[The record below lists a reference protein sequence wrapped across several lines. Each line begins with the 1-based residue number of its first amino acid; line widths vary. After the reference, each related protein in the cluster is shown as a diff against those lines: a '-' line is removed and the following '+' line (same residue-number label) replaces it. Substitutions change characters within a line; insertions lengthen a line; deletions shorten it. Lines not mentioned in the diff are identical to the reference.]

1 MPRSSGKVFKKRR
14 GNFNQG
20 RISNSE
26 STVRSD
32 SVRQQSSASN
42 TGVFSEAVKC
52 LQCGATG
59 LNLSCE
65 ENCSGGAV
73 ELDIICDIC
82 SYSYNFCSS
91 KKCKAEIGKP
101 STYEVNTRLVYAMR
115 CIGKGREAAR
125 MFCGIMNLPPPP
137 TKFSKYNKM
146 LLGATKDV
154 CDATMKD
161 VVKEAVQENQNIRDI
176 PVAVDGTWQK
186 RGYSSMNGVVTVTSV
201 DTGKVIDTEILFKHC
216 VCKDKKKHGPVC
228 KKNFNGYSGR
238 MEVAGALSIFQRS
251 VQRYD
256 VRYTK
261 YLGDGDS
268 KAFDNIVKNEVYGD
282 NCTITKL
289 ECIGHVMKR
298 MGSRLRRFKAKM
310 RGQKLSDC
318 KALCG
323 KNRLT
328 EASIDQLQTYYGL
341 AIRRNLSS
349 VKDMRQ
355 GIWAI
360 FLHKISTDENPQHG
374 FCPSGPDTDLS
385 DPEHGNTQNPN
396 ESINNVIWSSVPKN
410 TFVHL
415 ETLSFGEDKSN
426 DFVKLAHS
434 TGENG
439 AIAVNLKNLLLA
451 HFYETTFVG
460 SSSIYIHWCA
470 KIKDE
475 VEKLAYQLNEEAERT
490 ERPIRRLSN
499 VMYGST
505 CADMQV
511 DVMGER
517 LSSIKH
523 VVGLEEGHSVTSVAA
538 EFGIAHSI
546 VSRLWR
552 QFQTTGT
559 AIRGFS
565 SGCPRG
571 TTPADD
577 RYIVLQARRNRR
589 QTAGKIARHTTGPPI
604 SRFTVARRLHG
615 GGLFAR
621 HPVRCVPLSPAHRRR
636 RSL

>member
-32 SVRQQSSASN
+32 SVPQPSSASN
-42 TGVFSEAVKC
+42 R
-52 LQCGATG
+52 

-115 CIGKGREAAR
+115 CIGKGAEAAR

-161 VVKEAVQENQNIRDI
+161 AVKEAVQENQNIRDI

-201 DTGKVIDTEILFKHC
+201 DTGKVIDTEILSKHC

-228 KKNFNGYSGR
+228 KNFNGYSGR
-238 MEVAGALSIFQRS
+238 MEVDGALSIFQRS

-298 MGSRLRRFKAKM
+298 MESRLRRFKAKM
-310 RGQKLSDC
+310 RGPKLSDG

-323 KNRLT
+323 K
-328 EASIDQLQTYYGL
+328 
-341 AIRRNLSS
+341 
-349 VKDMRQ
+349 K
-355 GIWAI
+355 
-360 FLHKISTDENPQHG
+360 
-374 FCPSGPDTDLS
+374 
-385 DPEHGNTQNPN
+385 
-396 ESINNVIWSSVPKN
+396 
-410 TFVHL
+410 
-415 ETLSFGEDKSN
+415 
-426 DFVKLAHS
+426 
-434 TGENG
+434 
-439 AIAVNLKNLLLA
+439 
-451 HFYETTFVG
+451 
-460 SSSIYIHWCA
+460 
-470 KIKDE
+470 
-475 VEKLAYQLNEEAERT
+475 
-490 ERPIRRLSN
+490 
-499 VMYGST
+499 
-505 CADMQV
+505 
-511 DVMGER
+511 
-517 LSSIKH
+517 
-523 VVGLEEGHSVTSVAA
+523 
-538 EFGIAHSI
+538 
-546 VSRLWR
+546 
-552 QFQTTGT
+552 
-559 AIRGFS
+559 
-565 SGCPRG
+565 
-571 TTPADD
+571 
-577 RYIVLQARRNRR
+577 
-589 QTAGKIARHTTGPPI
+589 
-604 SRFTVARRLHG
+604 
-615 GGLFAR
+615 
-621 HPVRCVPLSPAHRRR
+621 
-636 RSL
+636 

>member
-32 SVRQQSSASN
+32 SVPQQSSASN

-115 CIGKGREAAR
+115 CIGKGAEAAR
-125 MFCGIMNLPPPP
+125 MFCGIMNLPPPL

-161 VVKEAVQENQNIRDI
+161 AVKEAVRENQNIRDI

-186 RGYSSMNGVVTVTSV
+186 RGYSSMNGVTVTSV
-201 DTGKVIDTEILFKHC
+201 DTG
-216 VCKDKKKHGPVC
+216 

-238 MEVAGALSIFQRS
+238 MEVDGALSIFQRS

-268 KAFDNIVKNEVYGD
+268 KAFDNIMKNEVYGD

-298 MGSRLRRFKAKM
+298 MGSRLGRFKAKM
-310 RGQKLSDC
+310 RGQKLSDG

-328 EASIDQLQTYYGL
+328 EASIDQLQTYYGI

-374 FCPSGPDTDLS
+374 FCPSGPDTWCRYKKAQLENKVYHHKHKLPVAVVEAIRPIFRYLS
-385 DPEHGNTQNPN
+385 DPELLKKCLHGNTQNPN
-396 ESINNVIWSSVPKN
+396 ESINNVIWSRVPKK

-415 ETLSFGEDKSN
+415 ETLSFEPGYYATCCMERLDKERIIRARYAN
-426 DFVKLAHS
+426 LQKLRRS
-434 TGENG
+434 
-439 AIAVNLKNLLLA
+439 
-451 HFYETTFVG
+451 
-460 SSSIYIHWCA
+460 
-470 KIKDE
+470 
-475 VEKLAYQLNEEAERT
+475 ERT
-490 ERPIRRLSN
+490 ATAGSDVVQSGRPIFDDFFQHLWPYIGNNTAN
-499 VMYGST
+499 VVFQM
-505 CADMQV
+505 V
-511 DVMGER
+511 
-517 LSSIKH
+517 K
-523 VVGLEEGHSVTSVAA
+523 
-538 EFGIAHSI
+538 
-546 VSRLWR
+546 RLWL
-552 QFQTTGT
+552 
-559 AIRGFS
+559 IRI
-565 SGCPRG
+565 
-571 TTPADD
+571 D
-577 RYIVLQARRNRR
+577 Q
-589 QTAGKIARHTTGPPI
+589 
-604 SRFTVARRLHG
+604 
-615 GGLFAR
+615 
-621 HPVRCVPLSPAHRRR
+621 
-636 RSL
+636 

>member
-32 SVRQQSSASN
+32 SVPQPSSASN

-115 CIGKGREAAR
+115 CIGKGAEAAR

-161 VVKEAVQENQNIRDI
+161 AVKEAVQENQNIRDI

-201 DTGKVIDTEILFKHC
+201 DTGKVIDTEILSKHC

-238 MEVAGALSIFQRS
+238 MEVDGALSIFQRS

-310 RGQKLSDC
+310 RGQKLSDG

-355 GIWAI
+355 VAVVEAI
-360 FLHKISTDENPQHG
+360 RPIFR
-374 FCPSGPDTDLS
+374 DLS
-385 DPEHGNTQNPN
+385 DPELLKKCLHGNTQNPN
-396 ESINNVIWSSVPKN
+396 ESINNVIWSRVPKK

-415 ETLSFGEDKSN
+415 ETLSFGMYD
-426 DFVKLAHS
+426 
-434 TGENG
+434 
-439 AIAVNLKNLLLA
+439 AIASFNKGNTTKLDILK
-451 HFYETTFVG
+451 
-460 SSSIYIHWCA
+460 
-470 KIKDE
+470 
-475 VEKLAYQLNEEAERT
+475 KLNIEPGYYA
-490 ERPIRRLSN
+490 
-499 VMYGST
+499 T
-505 CADMQV
+505 CYM
-511 DVMGER
+511 ER
-517 LSSIKH
+517 LDKERITRARYANLQKTKEVRKVKRLKRIIQEGEFSKNAEN
-523 VVGLEEGHSVTSVAA
+523 LEYG
-538 EFGIAHSI
+538 
-546 VSRLWR
+546 
-552 QFQTTGT
+552 
-559 AIRGFS
+559 
-565 SGCPRG
+565 
-571 TTPADD
+571 
-577 RYIVLQARRNRR
+577 
-589 QTAGKIARHTTGPPI
+589 AGM
-604 SRFTVARRLHG
+604 F
-615 GGLFAR
+615 
-621 HPVRCVPLSPAHRRR
+621 
-636 RSL
+636 

>member
-32 SVRQQSSASN
+32 SVPQQSSASN
-42 TGVFSEAVKC
+42 TVVFSEAVKC

-59 LNLSCE
+59 FNLSCE

-115 CIGKGREAAR
+115 CIGKGAEAAR
-125 MFCGIMNLPPPP
+125 MFCGIMNLLPPP

-161 VVKEAVQENQNIRDI
+161 AVKEAVEENQNIRDI

-186 RGYSSMNGVVTVTSV
+186 RGYSSMNGAVTVTSV
-201 DTGKVIDTEILFKHC
+201 DTGNVIDTEILSKHC

-228 KKNFNGYSGR
+228 KKNFNEYSGR
-238 MEVAGALSIFQRS
+238 MEVDGALSIFQRS

-268 KAFDNIVKNEVYGD
+268 KAFDDIVKNKVYGD
-282 NCTITKL
+282 NR
-289 ECIGHVMKR
+289 HVMKW
-298 MGSRLRRFKAKM
+298 MGSRLRRFKAKI
-310 RGQKLSDC
+310 RGQKLSDG

-328 EASIDQLQTYYGL
+328 EASIDQLQTYGL

-360 FLHKISTDENPQHG
+360 FLHKISTDENPLHG
-374 FCPSGPDTDLS
+374 CCSSGPDTWCRYKKAQLENKVYHHKHKLPVAVVEAIRPIFRDLS
-385 DPEHGNTQNPN
+385 DPELLKKCLHGNTQNPN
-396 ESINNVIWSSVPKN
+396 ESINNVIWSRVPKK

-415 ETLSFGEDKSN
+415 ETLSFGTYD
-426 DFVKLAHS
+426 
-434 TGENG
+434 
-439 AIAVNLKNLLLA
+439 AIASFNKGNATKLDILK
-451 HFYETTFVG
+451 
-460 SSSIYIHWCA
+460 
-470 KIKDE
+470 
-475 VEKLAYQLNEEAERT
+475 KLNIEPGYYA
-490 ERPIRRLSN
+490 
-499 VMYGST
+499 T
-505 CADMQV
+505 CCM
-511 DVMGER
+511 ER
-517 LSSIKH
+517 LDKERI
-523 VVGLEEGHSVTSVAA
+523 TRA
-538 EFGIAHSI
+538 
-546 VSRLWR
+546 
-552 QFQTTGT
+552 
-559 AIRGFS
+559 
-565 SGCPRG
+565 
-571 TTPADD
+571 
-577 RYIVLQARRNRR
+577 RYANLQKN
-589 QTAGKIARHTTGPPI
+589 
-604 SRFTVARRLHG
+604 
-615 GGLFAR
+615 
-621 HPVRCVPLSPAHRRR
+621 
-636 RSL
+636 

>member
-32 SVRQQSSASN
+32 SVPQPSSASN
-42 TGVFSEAVKC
+42 TGLFSEAVKC

-101 STYEVNTRLVYAMR
+101 STYEVNTRIVYAMR
-115 CIGKGREAAR
+115 CIGKGAEAAR
-125 MFCGIMNLPPPP
+125 MFCGIMNLLPPP

-161 VVKEAVQENQNIRDI
+161 AVKEAVQEIQNIRDI

-201 DTGKVIDTEILFKHC
+201 DTGKVIDTEILSKHC

-238 MEVAGALSIFQRS
+238 MEVDRALSIFQRS

-298 MGSRLRRFKAKM
+298 MGSRLRRFKAKI
-310 RGQKLSDC
+310 RGQKLSDG

-374 FCPSGPDTDLS
+374 FCPSGPDTWCRYKKAQLENKVYHHKHKLPVAVVEAIRPIFRDLS
-385 DPEHGNTQNPN
+385 DPELLKKCLHGNTQNPN
-396 ESINNVIWSSVPKN
+396 ESINNVIWSRVPKK

-415 ETLSFGEDKSN
+415 ETLSFGTYD
-426 DFVKLAHS
+426 
-434 TGENG
+434 
-439 AIAVNLKNLLLA
+439 AIASFNKGNATKLDILK
-451 HFYETTFVG
+451 
-460 SSSIYIHWCA
+460 
-470 KIKDE
+470 
-475 VEKLAYQLNEEAERT
+475 KLNIEPGYYA
-490 ERPIRRLSN
+490 
-499 VMYGST
+499 T
-505 CADMQV
+505 CCM
-511 DVMGER
+511 
-517 LSSIKH
+517 
-523 VVGLEEGHSVTSVAA
+523 
-538 EFGIAHSI
+538 
-546 VSRLWR
+546 
-552 QFQTTGT
+552 
-559 AIRGFS
+559 
-565 SGCPRG
+565 
-571 TTPADD
+571 
-577 RYIVLQARRNRR
+577 
-589 QTAGKIARHTTGPPI
+589 
-604 SRFTVARRLHG
+604 
-615 GGLFAR
+615 
-621 HPVRCVPLSPAHRRR
+621 
-636 RSL
+636 

>member
-1 MPRSSGKVFKKRR
+1 MPFAYAALWAGGRSEPTPGDKSLRSPWGHITVGLVLQIRDQISSGVT
-14 GNFNQG
+14 
-20 RISNSE
+20 S
-26 STVRSD
+26 
-32 SVRQQSSASN
+32 
-42 TGVFSEAVKC
+42 GVFSEAVKC

-115 CIGKGREAAR
+115 CIGKGAEAAR

-154 CDATMKD
+154 CDATMKNA
-161 VVKEAVQENQNIRDI
+161 VKEAVQENQNIRDI

-201 DTGKVIDTEILFKHC
+201 DTGKVIDTEILSKHC

-238 MEVAGALSIFQRS
+238 MEVDGALSIFQRS

-282 NCTITKL
+282 NCTIRKL

-310 RGQKLSDC
+310 RGQKLSDG

-374 FCPSGPDTDLS
+374 FCPSGPDTWCRYKKAQLENKVYHHKHKLPVAVVKAIRPIFRDLS
-385 DPEHGNTQNPN
+385 DPELLKKCLHGNTQNPN
-396 ESINNVIWSSVPKN
+396 ESINNVIWSRVPKK

-415 ETLSFGEDKSN
+415 ETLSFGTYDAIVSFNKGNTTKLDILKKLNELECFDKMCVCWAFFHGKCSRVTKCVN
-426 DFVKLAHS
+426 CSQSCPSDLKLCS
-434 TGENG
+434 KWKLEKE
-439 AIAVNLKNLLLA
+439 IL
-451 HFYETTFVG
+451 E
-460 SSSIYIHWCA
+460 I
-470 KIKDE
+470 KIKKNISYSE
-475 VEKLAYQLNEEAERT
+475 VRKL
-490 ERPIRRLSN
+490 
-499 VMYGST
+499 
-505 CADMQV
+505 
-511 DVMGER
+511 
-517 LSSIKH
+517 
-523 VVGLEEGHSVTSVAA
+523 
-538 EFGIAHSI
+538 I
-546 VSRLWR
+546 VSHL
-552 QFQTTGT
+552 
-559 AIRGFS
+559 S
-565 SGCPRG
+565 
-571 TTPADD
+571 
-577 RYIVLQARRNRR
+577 QAY
-589 QTAGKIARHTTGPPI
+589 AEVTGP
-604 SRFTVARRLHG
+604 
-615 GGLFAR
+615 
-621 HPVRCVPLSPAHRRR
+621 
-636 RSL
+636 